1 MLVFTQF
8 ERVDRGTRADL
19 ADRPPAPGFQLSLTA
34 EDRAKVRRSVIL
46 DDGSEAW
53 LQLARGTALRPGDR
67 LQTATGEICEILAKP
82 EPVLTVRSPDR
93 LALLQ
98 AAYHLG
104 NRHAPLE
111 IAIDY
116 LRLEPDPTLKA
127 LLDRRGLQVIAEIAP
142 FVPESGA
149 YADDRSDAHSHSHAH
164 SH

>member
-1 MLVFTQF
+1 MLVFT
-8 ERVDRGTRADL
+8 ESDRADGVDRPL
-19 ADRPPAPGFQLSLTA
+19 APGFQLSLTA

-53 LQLARGTALRPGDR
+53 LQLVRGTVLRPGDR
-67 LQTATGEICEILAKP
+67 LRAATGETCEILAKP

-127 LLDRRGLQVIAEIAP
+127 LLDRRGLEVIQEIAP
-142 FVPESGA
+142 FVPEAGA
-149 YADDRSDAHSHSHAH
+149 YADDRSPAHPHSH
-164 SH
+164 